1 MSWFNNL
8 FSGSVGSV
16 IDSVGNAIDK
26 LVTSDEEREK
36 LKNELEAIRSQKEL
50 ELESLANDYEKEV
63 TKRWVSDN
71 KNIVSSIVRPLSV
84 VYMLVIF
91 SIAMLFDGNIG
102 DFKINEAYLP
112 LIETFLTTMI
122 VAYFGSRGIEKIKG
136 AAK

>member
-1 MSWFNNL
+1 MSWFKNL

-50 ELESLANDYEKEV
+50 ELQSLANDYEKEV

-71 KNIVSSIVRPLSV
+71 KNLVSSLVRPLSL

-91 SIAMLFDGNIG
+91 SIAMLFDGNVG
-102 DFKINEAYLP
+102 EFQINEAYLP

-136 AAK
+136 ASK

>member
-1 MSWFNNL
+1 MSWFKNL

-50 ELESLANDYEKEV
+50 ELQGLANDYEKEV

-71 KNIVSSIVRPLSV
+71 KNVVASLVRPLSI

-91 SIAMLFDGNIG
+91 SIAMLFDGNVG
-102 DFKINEAYLP
+102 EFQINEAYLP

-136 AAK
+136 ASK

>member
-1 MSWFNNL
+1 MSWFKNL

-50 ELESLANDYEKEV
+50 ELQGLANDYEKEV

-71 KNIVSSIVRPLSV
+71 KNVVASLVRPLSI

-91 SIAMLFDGNIG
+91 SIAMLFDGNVG
-102 DFKINEAYLP
+102 EFQINEAYLP

-136 AAK
+136 AGK

>member
-71 KNIVSSIVRPLSV
+71 KNVVASLVRPLSI

-91 SIAMLFDGNIG
+91 SIAMLFDGNVG
-102 DFKINEAYLP
+102 EFQINEAYLP

>member
-1 MSWFNNL
+1 M
-8 FSGSVGSV
+8 
-16 IDSVGNAIDK
+16 
-26 LVTSDEEREK
+26 TSDEEREK

-50 ELESLANDYEKEV
+50 ELQGLANDYEKEV

-71 KNIVSSIVRPLSV
+71 KNVVASLVRPLSI

-91 SIAMLFDGNIG
+91 SIAMLFDGNVG
-102 DFKINEAYLP
+102 EFQINEAYLP

-136 AAK
+136 ASK

>member
-1 MSWFNNL
+1 MSWFKNL

-26 LVTSDEEREK
+26 IVTSDEEREK

-50 ELESLANDYEKEV
+50 ELQSLANDYEKEV

-71 KNIVSSIVRPLSV
+71 KNLVSSLVRPLSL

-91 SIAMLFDGNIG
+91 SIAMLFDGNVG
-102 DFKINEAYLP
+102 DFHINEAYPP
-112 LIETFLTTMI
+112 LIQTFLTTMI

-136 AAK
+136 ASK